1 MSWGAT
7 ILNLTRVVSF
17 PCCKWRYLDLEAT
30 TFVQTLEEAGFDF
43 YTGVPCSYLK
53 PLINTVIDA
62 SESGLEYI
70 PATIEGEAAALA
82 AGAWLAGRKGVVLLQ
97 NSGLGNLVN
106 PLTSL
111 HLIYRIP
118 ALFLVTWRASP
129 GQKDAHQHEIM
140 GRITPD
146 LLSLMGVPWTILED
160 DPQSEN
166 GLGAGLRRANEA
178 IEKRQSYAFIIKK
191 DLFTGQPLKYKPEYR
206 KERAFTE
213 RLAARSELPDRDRA
227 MKSIHRATEETAIV
241 ATTGF
246 TSRSLFNTGD
256 RPGHFYM
263 QGSMGFALAIGTGIS
278 LFYDKPVVVV
288 DGDGSLL
295 MRASTL
301 FTSGLFHKGNL
312 LYILLDNNVHDS
324 TGGQKTISSNVDFAA
339 LAKAAGFDSFYAAES
354 AADLEDALQN
364 RLTVPGA
371 LTFFYLRIAPG
382 AGKDMDR
389 PDLLPADIASRMRT
403 FLQQHG

>member
-1 MSWGAT
+1 MGA
-7 ILNLTRVVSF
+7 IV
-17 PCCKWRYLDLEAT
+17 LEAT
-30 TFVQTLEEAGFDF
+30 AFVQSLQGAGFDF

-53 PLINTVIDA
+53 PLINSVIDA
-62 SESGLEYI
+62 SESGLQYI

-111 HLIYRIP
+111 HLIYGIP
-118 ALFLVTWRASP
+118 ALFLVTWRATP
-129 GQKDAHQHEIM
+129 GQKDAYQHEIM

-146 LLSLMGVPWTILED
+146 LLRLIGVPFTILED
-160 DPQSEN
+160 RLDGEN
-166 GLGAGLRRANEA
+166 GLHAALAA
-178 IEKRQSYAFIIKK
+178 ATDSIDKRQSYAFIIKK
-191 DLFTGQPLKYKPEYR
+191 DLFSGQPLKFKPDYR
-206 KERAFTE
+206 RERTF
-213 RLAARSELPDRDRA
+213 ARHQAGPDELPDRDLA
-227 MKSIHRATEETAIV
+227 MKSIHEATENTAIV

-263 QGSMGFALAIGTGIS
+263 QGSMGFALSIGTGIS
-278 LFYDKPVVVV
+278 LFNKGPVVVI

-295 MRASTL
+295 MRASTI

-324 TGGQKTISSNVDFAA
+324 TGGQRTISSNVDFSA
-339 LAKAAGFDSFYAAES
+339 LAQAAGFDHFYAAGS
-354 AADLEDALQN
+354 AADLGQGVKT
-364 RLTVPGA
+364 RLGQPGP

-389 PDLLPADIASRMRT
+389 PDLHPTTIAGRMRA
-403 FLQQHG
+403 FLQNGNG